1 MRKINRAEEY
11 QLQFLRREVDRTME
25 QWIAK
30 PQHPDLSSNANQAQK
45 ELRGL
50 NPDPSQPNQYI
61 RSDLGSS

>member
-25 QWIAK
+25 QWIAT

-45 ELRGL
+45 ELREFVIKLRKEGV
-50 NPDPSQPNQYI
+50 NI
-61 RSDLGSS
+61 

>member
-11 QLQFLRREVDRTME
+11 QLQFLRREVDRAME

-45 ELRGL
+45 ELKEFVTKLRKEGV
-50 NPDPSQPNQYI
+50 NI
-61 RSDLGSS
+61 